1 MSYILSDHADDGE
14 DTLTVVVGFVAC
26 AILTTILVCIC
37 RLRREERE
45 LIRRNLLQQHGRSSS
60 NVTELSST
68 ADGIVFD
75 QRPLEGLEE
84 ARAAQEARAVQE
96 TKAASAARENKDVAA
111 AEAPATRETEAE
123 TASDGLPAEQAPA
136 VAVTAAE
143 ALAAAS
149 EEPPDLQGQ
158 AGSIAVDT

>member
-96 TKAASAARENKDVAA
+96 TKAASARGNKDVAA

-149 EEPPDLQGQ
+149 EEPPGLQGQ
-158 AGSIAVDT
+158 AGSIAADT